1 MNAAVVTSFQQP
13 PRYQRFEDPP
23 APGDHEEV
31 VRVLAAGLHPR
42 VRSGADG
49 SHYASTGTLPLVPGI
64 DGVGETGGGELV
76 YFLLLDT
83 TRGSMAERV
92 AVDRRRSVVL
102 PGDVD
107 VARVAAAMNPGMS
120 AWVALRRRIDFQ
132 PGQSVLVLGATGSA
146 GQMAVQIARHF
157 GAAWIVAAGRDADRL
172 AMLPGLGANETVS
185 LLGESDAVDRA
196 LGQAARDVDVVIDY
210 TWGPST
216 QRGLPAVLTH
226 REDRAK
232 PLTWLQI
239 GATAGPTIE
248 LQSAWLRAARVEIL
262 GSGQGSVPTQAFVE
276 ELSALAAEVSAGTFE
291 VNAVPTPLSRV
302 EAAWLAPT
310 APGERIVF
318 MP

>member
-1 MNAAVVTSFQQP
+1 M
-13 PRYQRFEDPP
+13 
-23 APGDHEEV
+23 G
-31 VRVLAAGLHPR
+31 
-42 VRSGADG
+42 
-49 SHYASTGTLPLVPGI
+49 
-64 DGVGETGGGELV
+64 
-76 YFLLLDT
+76 
-83 TRGSMAERV
+83 
-92 AVDRRRSVVL
+92 AVD
-102 PGDVD
+102 
-107 VARVAAAMNPGMS
+107 AA
-120 AWVALRRRIDFQ
+120 
-132 PGQSVLVLGATGSA
+132 
-146 GQMAVQIARHF
+146 
-157 GAAWIVAAGRDADRL
+157 
-172 AMLPGLGANETVS
+172 
-185 LLGESDAVDRA
+185 
-196 LGQAARDVDVVIDY
+196 
-210 TWGPST
+210 
-216 QRGLPAVLTH
+216 GLPAVLTH